1 MKRVQN
7 TSAILQTF
15 SFACFKL
22 LNSFFSKSDSKKLQH
37 EVLPDN
43 CQLKT
48 FEICCQTAAKNVSS
62 FSISMKPTTI
72 QMTCFNFF
80 CCDQ

>member
-1 MKRVQN
+1 MFKCAKISLSKLSLRKE
-7 TSAILQTF
+7 F

-22 LNSFFSKSDSKKLQH
+22 LESFFSKSDSEKLQH

-48 FEICCQTAAKNVSS
+48 FEIS
-62 FSISMKPTTI
+62 FVQQVDREILYYTFLYI
-72 QMTCFNFF
+72 YE
-80 CCDQ
+80 